1 MSSAEAVGE
10 GSGVPGESRR
20 EAAGTSWAGRR
31 PLVLLL
37 GVGTPSCDYNSND
50 GKIKFICKCFEAK

>member
-1 MSSAEAVGE
+1 MSSAEVVGE
-10 GSGVPGESRR
+10 GSGVPGERRR
-20 EAAGTSWAGRR
+20 EAAGANLAGRR

-50 GKIKFICKCFEAK
+50 